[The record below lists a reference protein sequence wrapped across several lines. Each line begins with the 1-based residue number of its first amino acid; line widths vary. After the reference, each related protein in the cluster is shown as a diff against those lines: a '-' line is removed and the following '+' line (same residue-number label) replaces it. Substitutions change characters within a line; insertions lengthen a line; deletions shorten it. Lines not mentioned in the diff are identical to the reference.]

1 MATMGLSRT
10 VSDINGD
17 FGRKWQIFPLPCNLA
32 PAEGVPLGSLEVGV
46 STGGRKK
53 LE

>member
-10 VSDINGD
+10 VSEVNGD

-32 PAEGVPLGSLEVGV
+32 PAEGVPLGSGYQHCGL
-46 STGGRKK
+46 KK